1 MHIWPLPSS
10 RRAGLRRTR
19 GMAAF
24 VALMLVASN
33 ALATMGLCI
42 VKAPVAAAPIAA
54 VVQIDDAPC
63 PGHAAAQAT
72 DEVAQPQ
79 SVVAAHCT
87 QDDPGVQAR
96 AGDVPPA
103 AIDAVPAFQR
113 VVPGIALPSIA
124 SDRHDA
130 SIPEPLYARLSRL
143 LL

>member
-1 MHIWPLPSS
+1 MNVWPLHSS

-19 GMAAF
+19 GTAAF

-42 VKAPVAAAPIAA
+42 VKAPAAAAPIAA
-54 VVQIDDAPC
+54 VAEIDEAPC
-63 PGHAAAQAT
+63 AGHAAVQAA
-72 DEVAQPQ
+72 DELAQPR

-103 AIDAVPAFQR
+103 AFDAVPVFQR
-113 VVPGIALPSIA
+113 AVPCLAARSIA

-130 SIPEPLYARLSRL
+130 SPPEPLYARLSRL